1 MIRTKVG
8 DVMATDVRSCPIH
21 ATLNDAAHIMWEY
34 DCGWVPVD
42 DRERQVVGVV
52 TDRDIAMASYTQ
64 GRPLFDIPIQ
74 NSMSK
79 KITVCE
85 AEDTISL
92 AMKKMRDAKVHRL
105 AVVDRAGT
113 LVGLISMSDIARGIE
128 IDSASSRTNP
138 AIELAETVATIRKPR
153 PAVEVVAL
161 DGGVQDGAVKPELA
175 KKRAPRKKK
184 DPSIR
189 PAKPQPREP

>member
-8 DVMATDVRSCPIH
+8 DVMTSEVRSCPIH

-34 DCGWVPVD
+34 DCGWVPVV

-52 TDRDIAMASYTQ
+52 TDRDIAMAAYTQ

-79 KITVCE
+79 KIMVC
-85 AEDTISL
+85 AADDTISL
-92 AMKKMRDAKVHRL
+92 AMKKMRDAKIHRL
-105 AVVDRAGT
+105 AVVSNAGVLIG
-113 LVGLISMSDIARGIE
+113 LVSMSDIARVIE
-128 IDSASSRTNP
+128 IDSGSSRANP

-153 PAVEVVAL
+153 PPIEVVAL
-161 DGGVQDGAVKPELA
+161 PGGNQDGVVKPELA

-184 DPSIR
+184 DPSTR
-189 PAKPQPREP
+189 PAKP